1 MFLDP
6 IQEKL
11 NQLAQHDADSSFEK
25 TSIPI
30 VRRRISKRKSNS
42 SKIDKTQSV
51 SKKTA
56 IQLSLFN

>member
-11 NQLAQHDADSSFEK
+11 NQLAQHDADYRFEK

-30 VRRRISKRKSNS
+30 VRRRQSKRKSIA
-42 SKIDKTQSV
+42 SKIDKTRSV